1 MTKYLLSIVL
11 LIIWSSDIYG
21 QICDGNLGENIFLD
35 GDFGSGAANIPFI
48 DPQIAP
54 GYIYQRVP
62 PPDDGFYT
70 ITNNTTFWG
79 SFAQN
84 WDNIKDNSS
93 DPNGYMMVVNAS
105 FEPGIFYEKEVNGL
119 CENTLYVVSADVYN
133 LVNEIRPNISFQLDG
148 VTLYE
153 SGNVPYN
160 RMWNTYGFTFS
171 TQSNQ
176 TSVTLTIRNN
186 APGGQGNDLALDNI
200 TFRPCGPEALILPT
214 EIENIC
220 EDGNPVDLEA
230 TVLGDQYTT
239 PVFQWQ
245 QSFDEGLTWS
255 DIPGATNQVYTHTQ
269 LSAGFYYYRYQLAN
283 DPLNLLNSKCRVI
296 SNVKIVNV
304 VPKFYTIVD
313 TICTGLSFALGENNY
328 EDSGIYQDSLLSSLG
343 CDSIVTLDL
352 TVVPDSG
359 IELLLDITD
368 PSCFDGNDGSIN
380 VNEVNQAATPYVIAV
395 NGVEN
400 SDNGSLV
407 DLQSGDY
414 TYLITD
420 RFGCQLETTATLIN
434 PDPFTVDIGI
444 DQTIDLGDDLVVN
457 PIYSFPPASIQWGS
471 SPVIECNGDCDLL
484 TLAVTE
490 SQILTLTA
498 TSLNGC
504 ITMDTI
510 NIIVDPVRKVYFP
523 NAFSPN
529 KDGINEAFTIF
540 GQPGNVERIED
551 LKIYDRWGNLLF
563 QREDFLPNEVELG
576 WDGTDGVRNVEAGVY
591 TYAVRIRFADKQT
604 VVYRGDLTLLR

>member
-471 SPVIECNGDCDLL
+471 SPVIDCNGDCDLL

>member
-1 MTKYLLSIVL
+1 MTKFLLPILFFVVFM
-11 LIIWSSDIYG
+11 DAIYG

-35 GDFGSGAANIPFI
+35 GDFGSGAANVPFI

-171 TQSNQ
+171 TQPNQ

-220 EDGNPVDLEA
+220 EDGSPIDLEA

-255 DIPGATNQVYTHTQ
+255 DIPGATDQVYTHTQ

-313 TICTGLSFALGENNY
+313 TICTGLSFALGETNY

-343 CDSIVTLDL
+343 CDSIVTLNL

-380 VNEVNQAATPYVIAV
+380 VNEVNQAAMPYVIAV

-434 PDPFTVDIGI
+434 PDPFNVDIGI
-444 DQTIDLGDDLVVN
+444 DQTIELGDDLVVN

-471 SPVIECNGDCDLL
+471 GPVIDCNGDCDLL
-484 TLAVTE
+484 TLLVTE
-490 SQILTLTA
+490 SQLLTFTA

-510 NIIVDPVRKVYFP
+510 NVIVDPVRKVYFP

-529 KDGINEAFTIF
+529 KDGINETFTIF

-563 QREDFLPNEVELG
+563 QRDDFSPNQVELG
-576 WDGTDGVRNVEAGVY
+576 WDGTDGARNVEAGVY
-591 TYAVRIRFADKQT
+591 TYAVRIRFADNQT
-604 VVYRGDLTLLR
+604 LVYRGDLTLVR